1 MFLFCL
7 QILQFFLAFGPFITE
22 FFFSKLE
29 FKNYTSW
36 QNIEICKLLMK
47 IISSLIQQAN
57 GKIFLNLQ
65 DLIKKNSIIAC
76 TKYSKLV

>member
-7 QILQFFLAFGPFITE
+7 QILQFFLAFGPFTE
-22 FFFSKLE
+22 FFFLKLE